1 MTHWPRGRGAVSPP
15 QADVVARRSVPL
27 AAHDLGPGFRGVS
40 FPDSGIV
47 LQVPFA
53 QLLFMLSVTISLG
66 RYFVFSHFGFAS
78 SAYAYFYYFT
88 DAALT
93 LFLYLGICELGV
105 RLMGTRISRKRA
117 VLWSVSALL
126 AMAWLSLSVASPGGS
141 RMATAFVVDLSQS
154 IFFVC
159 CLAIALLWAWKL
171 RNDSNDRIADRLVN
185 VLSVYFL
192 LFLLLYGARQLTPHA
207 SSLNTLYP
215 MFSAWLP
222 LGCGFALVSHE
233 PPPRMKPWKGTDV
246 STADL
251 ASPLT
256 CHRRLREERD

>member
-1 MTHWPRGRGAVSPP
+1 MLSLADLSLWLLTTLV
-15 QADVVARRSVPL
+15 QAFVVYL
-27 AAHDLGPGFRGVS
+27 FLIQGLFRK
-40 FPDSGIV
+40 F
-47 LQVPFA
+47 LFLNCY
-53 QLLFMLSVTISLG
+53 LLLSVTISLG
-66 RYFVFSHFGFAS
+66 RYFVFSHFGLAS

-88 DAALT
+88 DAVLT
-93 LFLYLGICELGV
+93 LFLYLSICELGV
-105 RLMGTRISRKRA
+105 RLMGTRISRKRV
-117 VLWSVSALL
+117 VLWSVSALF
-126 AMAWLSLSVASPGGS
+126 AMAWLSLSVASPSSS

-192 LFLLLYGARQLTPHA
+192 LFLLVYGARQWTPHV
-207 SSLNTLYP
+207 SSLKTLYP

-233 PPPRMKPWKGTDV
+233 PPQRTK
-246 STADL
+246 
-251 ASPLT
+251 
-256 CHRRLREERD
+256 R

>member
-1 MTHWPRGRGAVSPP
+1 MLSLADLSLWLLTTLV
-15 QADVVARRSVPL
+15 QAFVVYL
-27 AAHDLGPGFRGVS
+27 FLIQGLFRK
-40 FPDSGIV
+40 F
-47 LQVPFA
+47 LFLNCY
-53 QLLFMLSVTISLG
+53 LLLSVTISLG
-66 RYFVFSHFGFAS
+66 RYFVFSHFGLAS

-88 DAALT
+88 DAVLT
-93 LFLYLGICELGV
+93 LFLYLSICELGV
-105 RLMGTRISRKRA
+105 RLMGTRISRKRV
-117 VLWSVSALL
+117 VLWSVSALF
-126 AMAWLSLSVASPGGS
+126 AMAWLSLSVASPSSS

-192 LFLLLYGARQLTPHA
+192 LFLLVYGARQWTPHV

-233 PPPRMKPWKGTDV
+233 PPQRTK
-246 STADL
+246 
-251 ASPLT
+251 
-256 CHRRLREERD
+256 R